1 MTTLNA
7 LEPTPEQIKAFL
19 DSHEDGVPIYML
31 NLLKFK
37 QTSTYAAKDGVAP
50 EQVSGAD
57 AYGRYAKAFGEMLR
71 AQNVEGVETLFGG
84 KVDRFLIGAGAD
96 AWDAVA
102 IVRYPDKKAMFD
114 AVSNETYRSFHFHRK
129 AGLEGQLLIACDGS
143 GVF

>member
-7 LEPTPEQIKAFL
+7 VDPTPEQIKAFL

-37 QTSTYAAKDGVAP
+37 TTSTYHEG
-50 EQVSGAD
+50 EQVSGEE
-57 AYGRYAKAFGEMLR
+57 AYGRYAKAFGQMLR
-71 AQNVEGVETLFGG
+71 DNGVEGVETVFGG
-84 KVDRFLIGAGAD
+84 KVDRFLIGDGAD
-96 AWDAVA
+96 EWDAVA
-102 IVRYPDKKAMFD
+102 LVRYPDKKSMFD
-114 AVSNETYRSFHFHRK
+114 AVSNETYRAFHFHRK

>member
-1 MTTLNA
+1 MPATNA
-7 LEPTPEQIKAFL
+7 VEPMPEQIKAFL
-19 DSHEDGVPIYML
+19 DSHEDGVPVYML

-37 QTSTYAAKDGVAP
+37 RTSTYRDG
-50 EQVSGAD
+50 EQVSGAA

-71 AQNVEGVETLFGG
+71 DNGVEGVETVFGG
-84 KVDRFLIGAGAD
+84 KVDRFLIGEGED
-96 AWDAVA
+96 EWDAVA
-102 IVRYPDKKAMFD
+102 IVRYPDKKSMFE

>member
-1 MTTLNA
+1 MATRNA
-7 LEPTPEQIKAFL
+7 VEPTPEQIQAFL
-19 DSHEDGVPIYML
+19 ASHKDGEPIYML

-37 QTSTYAAKDGVAP
+37 QTSTYREGD
-50 EQVSGAD
+50 QVSGAE

-71 AQNVEGVETLFGG
+71 DLNVEGVETVYGG
-84 KVDRFLIGAGAD
+84 RVDRFLIGSGEGE
-96 AWDAVA
+96 WDAVA
-102 IVRYPDKKAMFD
+102 IVRYPDKKRMFE

>member
-7 LEPTPEQIKAFL
+7 VEPTPDQIKTFL
-19 DSHEDGVPIYML
+19 ASHEDGVPIYML

-37 QTSTYAAKDGVAP
+37 QTSTYSEG
-50 EQVSGAD
+50 EQVSGAQ
-57 AYGRYAKAFGEMLR
+57 AYARYAKAFGQMLR
-71 AQNVEGVETLFGG
+71 DQGLVGVETIFGG
-84 KVDRFLIGAGAD
+84 KVDRFLIGEGAD

-102 IVRYPDKKAMFD
+102 IVRYPDKKSMFD